1 MRKIT
6 VLLIAMLMTTTV
18 YAAVFTDSLGRRA
31 ELSDKIERIVPSG
44 NLSQMALYSAA
55 PEMMTGWSQRLSGS
69 AEKYFQQ
76 DTVSLPVFGTFY
88 GRKANL
94 NKEALMAADPDVVID
109 MGEIKGNPES
119 MIQDLDSLSE
129 DIMIPVIF
137 IEAYLEN
144 TPEVYRTLGK
154 LLGKE
159 DTTEPLA
166 VFAED
171 ALQMAEK
178 ARKEIKEPVNV
189 YYSSSPDGLEAIP
202 EGSFHGEVIEIV
214 GAENAVP
221 SSFITDKN
229 TISMEE
235 LYILNPDV
243 ILLDNEDAY
252 KEVMGSSLWKNLDAV
267 KNGKVYLVPSE
278 PYSFIDNPPA
288 TNRLIGIYWLGN
300 LLYPELY
307 PVDIIEKTQEYYSL
321 FYRYDLS
328 REQAESILRI

>member
-18 YAAVFTDSLGRRA
+18 YAAVFTDSLGRSA

-178 ARKEIKEPVNV
+178 ARKEIKEPVSV

-243 ILLDNEDAY
+243 ILLSDSEAY
-252 KEVMGSSLWKNLDAV
+252 ERALSDDMWSMLRAV
-267 KNGKVYLVPSE
+267 EENRVYLVPTE
-278 PYSFIDNPPA
+278 PYSFIDSPPA
-288 TNRLIGIYWLGN
+288 TNRIIGIYWLGN

-307 PVDIIEKTQEYYSL
+307 PVDIIQKTIDYYWL
-321 FYRYDLS
+321 YYNYALS
-328 REQAESILRI
+328 EEHAESILGL